1 MRNLTIGDL
10 KLALR
15 DLLDERADEL
25 RLSATGKLYERRLR
39 AKQKEIDA
47 IPDAAGTQAPLARE
61 LSEADVRH
69 DGLGAAIFFFCKA
82 VEAHPA
88 LPAALKEA
96 AATAQQTFVPK
107 LEVLRA
113 PYADEAS
120 AALDNRPELTRL
132 KAELKSAATPGGGTL
147 HDWVKAFVGA
157 GDDIDRLLRRRAT
170 LLATGENAAATGPL
184 RGAVVGLLGRF
195 REALRD
201 EIQEEGSALP
211 ADHEARLFA
220 YIDKLNAD
228 RDRGARGRAAPEPGP
243 TTAPTPPV
251 APAPPVVPTPPVA
264 PAPPAP
270 AEPVVLGDPDL

>member
-1 MRNLTIGDL
+1 MTEVTLRNLTIGDL

-69 DGLGAAIFFFCKA
+69 DGLGAAVFFLCKA
-82 VEAHPA
+82 IEAHPA
-88 LPAALKEA
+88 LPAALKDA

-120 AALDNRPELTRL
+120 AALDNRPELARL
-132 KAELKSAATPGGGTL
+132 KAELKSAATPGGGSL
-147 HDWVKAFVGA
+147 HDWVKAFVAA
-157 GDDIDRLLRRRAT
+157 GDDIDKLLRRRAT

-184 RGAVVGLLGRF
+184 RGAAVGLLGRF

-228 RDRGARGRAAPEPGP
+228 RERLGRGRAAPEQGAPAAPGP
-243 TTAPTPPV
+243 PAVPTAPE
-251 APAPPVVPTPPVA
+251 
-264 PAPPAP
+264 P
-270 AEPVVLGDPDL
+270 AEPVVLTDPGL

>member
-25 RLSATGKLYERRLR
+25 RLSATGKLYEPRLR

-69 DGLGAAIFFFCKA
+69 DGLGGAVFFLCKA
-82 VEAHPA
+82 IEAHPS
-88 LPAALKEA
+88 LPAAIKDA
-96 AATAQQTFVPK
+96 AAAAQRTFVPR

-120 AALDNRPELTRL
+120 AALDNRPELARL
-132 KAELKSAATPGGGTL
+132 EAELEAVATPGGGTL
-147 HDWVKAFVGA
+147 HDWVEAFVAA

-170 LLATGENAAATGPL
+170 LLATGESAAATGPL
-184 RGAVVGLLGRF
+184 RNAAVGLLGRF
-195 REALRD
+195 RDALRD

-228 RDRGARGRAAPEPGP
+228 RERAARGRAAPGPAAPAEAAPAAAAAPPAP
-243 TTAPTPPV
+243 TTPPAAAAEPPVSPV
-251 APAPPVVPTPPVA
+251 APAA
-264 PAPPAP
+264 
-270 AEPVVLGDPDL
+270 PDL

>member
-1 MRNLTIGDL
+1 MTLRNLTIGDL

-15 DLLDERADEL
+15 DLLTDKADEL
-25 RLSATGKLYERRLR
+25 RLSATGKLYEPRLR

-61 LSEADVRH
+61 LAEADARH
-69 DGLGAAIFFFCKA
+69 DGLGAAVFFLCKA

-96 AATAQQTFVPK
+96 AATAQQAFVPK
-107 LEVLRA
+107 LDVLRA

-132 KAELKSAATPGGGTL
+132 KAELKAAATPGGGTL
-147 HDWVKAFVGA
+147 HDWVKAFVAA
-157 GDDIDRLLRRRAT
+157 GDDIDGLLRRRAT

-184 RGAVVGLLGRF
+184 RGAAVGLLGRF

-201 EIQEEGSALP
+201 EIQEEGSKLP

-220 YIDKLNAD
+220 YVDKLNAD
-228 RDRGARGRAAPEPGP
+228 RERALRGRASPEQAP
-243 TTAPTPPV
+243 PTPSSPPTVPSEV
-251 APAPPVVPTPPVA
+251 APAAPVVSA
-264 PAPPAP
+264 
-270 AEPVVLGDPDL
+270 DPEL

>member
-25 RLSATGKLYERRLR
+25 RLSATGRLYEPRLR
-39 AKQKEIDA
+39 SKQKEIDA
-47 IPDAAGTQAPLARE
+47 LPDAAGTQAPLARE

-69 DGLGAAIFFFCKA
+69 DGLGAAIFFLCKA
-82 VEAHPA
+82 IEAHPS
-88 LPAALKEA
+88 LPPELKEA
-96 AATAQQTFVPK
+96 AAAAQQAFVPR
-107 LEVLRA
+107 LDVLRA

-132 KAELKSAATPGGGTL
+132 KAELKAVATPGGGSL
-147 HDWVKAFVGA
+147 HEWVKAFVSA
-157 GDDIDRLLRRRAT
+157 GDDIDKLLRRRAT

-201 EIQEEGSALP
+201 EVQEEGSKLP
-211 ADHEARLFA
+211 AGHEARLFA

-228 RDRGARGRAAPEPGP
+228 RERGARGRAAPAPEPG
-243 TTAPTPPV
+243 
-251 APAPPVVPTPPVA
+251 APAAPGQPAAPVEPT
-264 PAPPAP
+264 P
-270 AEPVVLGDPDL
+270 AEPVVVADPEL

>member
-1 MRNLTIGDL
+1 MRNLTVGDL

-25 RLSATGKLYERRLR
+25 RLSATGRLYEPRLR
-39 AKQKEIDA
+39 AKQKEIEA
-47 IPDAAGTQAPLARE
+47 IPEAAGTQAPLARE

-69 DGLGAAIFFFCKA
+69 DGLGAAIFFLSKA
-82 VEAHPA
+82 IEAHPSLA
-88 LPAALKEA
+88 TELKA
-96 AATAQQTFVPK
+96 AATAAQQAFVPK
-107 LEVLRA
+107 LDVLRA

-132 KAELKSAATPGGGTL
+132 KAELKSVATPGGGSL
-147 HDWVKAFVGA
+147 HEWVKAFVAA
-157 GDDIDRLLRRRAT
+157 GDDIDKLLRRRAT

-201 EIQEEGSALP
+201 EIQEEGSKLP

-228 RDRGARGRAAPEPGP
+228 RDRGARGRAAPAAGAA
-243 TTAPTPPV
+243 TAPGE
-251 APAPPVVPTPPVA
+251 APAAVEPTAAEAVVVT
-264 PAPPAP
+264 
-270 AEPVVLGDPDL
+270 DPEL